1 MTLYLYCLGI
11 ECLGIASLGALCP
24 QIFEEFQARISN
36 SDEEFPLDGFM
47 KFFIVLIFIGMILLR
62 LNYFGTN
69 KKF

>member
-1 MTLYLYCLGI
+1 M
-11 ECLGIASLGALCP
+11 GA
-24 QIFEEFQARISN
+24 ISN

-62 LNYFGTN
+62 LNYFGKN